1 MLNIRRISHREKQI
15 GEWQQR
21 FQQDLAP
28 HIPQVGERYFQI
40 TLNSEKQQ
48 IQVLVNA
55 EDWCRHR
62 WPKLAHYAWDLLDAK
77 SLCKVFTYE
86 NTGNAF
92 FSEQFRCHHVEIID
106 DEQPQQPWLTVKEKA
121 LGIVLLAEPISGLK
135 EIKPINGLS
144 DTLKLQAD
152 WILGYSHISG
162 KTLQSIALR
171 DVPSTMALNGIA
183 LLLSIF
189 VMMPV
194 LQDVNQYMR
203 HESVDFSNVESVDNF
218 VDNGLGRYKSYLMKY
233 SDPQLVT
240 FFESVQQG
248 KTEIEVQEEQAEPT
262 LFSLLPAY
270 ALSEI
275 KSAFEIGFYIYLP
288 FVVIDLVISSILL
301 ALGMMMMSPVTISVP
316 VKLILFVAIDGWSLI
331 SKGLVMQ
338 YFELA
343 QH

>member
-1 MLNIRRISHREKQI
+1 MPTVPNEIPLLAIIALSTLLPFIIAAGTCYLKIS
-15 GEWQQR
+15 
-21 FQQDLAP
+21 
-28 HIPQVGERYFQI
+28 
-40 TLNSEKQQ
+40 
-48 IQVLVNA
+48 
-55 EDWCRHR
+55 
-62 WPKLAHYAWDLLDAK
+62 
-77 SLCKVFTYE
+77 
-86 NTGNAF
+86 
-92 FSEQFRCHHVEIID
+92 
-106 DEQPQQPWLTVKEKA
+106 
-121 LGIVLLAEPISGLK
+121 IVLIMVRNAMGV
-135 EIKPINGLS
+135 
-144 DTLKLQAD
+144 Q
-152 WILGYSHISG
+152 
-162 KTLQSIALR
+162 Q
-171 DVPSTMALNGIA
+171 VPSTMALNGIA

>member
-1 MLNIRRISHREKQI
+1 MPTVPNEIPLLAIIALSTLLPFIIAAGTCYLKIS
-15 GEWQQR
+15 
-21 FQQDLAP
+21 
-28 HIPQVGERYFQI
+28 
-40 TLNSEKQQ
+40 
-48 IQVLVNA
+48 
-55 EDWCRHR
+55 
-62 WPKLAHYAWDLLDAK
+62 
-77 SLCKVFTYE
+77 
-86 NTGNAF
+86 
-92 FSEQFRCHHVEIID
+92 
-106 DEQPQQPWLTVKEKA
+106 
-121 LGIVLLAEPISGLK
+121 IVLIMVRNAMGV
-135 EIKPINGLS
+135 
-144 DTLKLQAD
+144 Q
-152 WILGYSHISG
+152 
-162 KTLQSIALR
+162 Q
-171 DVPSTMALNGIA
+171 VPSTMALNGIA

-218 VDNGLGRYKSYLMKY
+218 VDNGLGRYKSYLIKY

>member
-1 MLNIRRISHREKQI
+1 M
-15 GEWQQR
+15 
-21 FQQDLAP
+21 
-28 HIPQVGERYFQI
+28 
-40 TLNSEKQQ
+40 
-48 IQVLVNA
+48 
-55 EDWCRHR
+55 
-62 WPKLAHYAWDLLDAK
+62 
-77 SLCKVFTYE
+77 
-86 NTGNAF
+86 
-92 FSEQFRCHHVEIID
+92 
-106 DEQPQQPWLTVKEKA
+106 LTVPNEIPLLAIIA
-121 LGIVLLAEPISGLK
+121 LSTLLPFIIAAGTCYLKISIVLIMVRNAMGV
-135 EIKPINGLS
+135 
-144 DTLKLQAD
+144 Q
-152 WILGYSHISG
+152 
-162 KTLQSIALR
+162 Q
-171 DVPSTMALNGIA
+171 VPSTMALNGIA